1 MCKVS
6 TFYVR
11 KYHCDNVNYQS
22 IYKYI
27 RCSCVKFIKFRFWL
41 QVHTSL
47 GKSMYSQNLI
57 VKTMYNKTELDKLR
71 DDMREQIVDPGIKK
85 LEALINSSVTSL
97 SSTVAVAVSSLAS
110 TKKIVTS
117 FNSSVASLNS
127 ARRTLTSIQSSMNR
141 EEIKLEN
148 LKRQVH
154 GGIIWTSS
162 NI

>member
-1 MCKVS
+1 
-6 TFYVR
+6 
-11 KYHCDNVNYQS
+11 
-22 IYKYI
+22 
-27 RCSCVKFIKFRFWL
+27 
-41 QVHTSL
+41 
-47 GKSMYSQNLI
+47 MYSQNLI

-110 TKKIVTS
+110 TKKIATS

-154 GGIIWTSS
+154 GGII
-162 NI
+162 